1 MTKQSDATARFE
13 KRWKQS
19 MEQPDVVEAPQVR
32 LKVDLSPGAVLS
44 RLRNVDRAALDV
56 GADAVEDTLKHLRDR
71 LL

>member
-13 KRWKQS
+13 KRWKEC

-32 LKVDLSPGAVLS
+32 LKIDLSPAAVLN
-44 RLRNVDRAALDV
+44 RLRSADRAALGL
-56 GADAVEDTLKHLRDR
+56 GADVVEDTLKHLRDR